1 MFFPMDMKTRL
12 IRCSLILAG
21 IFLLSGCDLDLSQL
35 MHKLG
40 VGKHGDAAPPAAAP
54 PAAAPPAAAPPAA
67 VPPAAAE
74 TVKAEEETPA
84 EVAPEPVVDCI
95 TNGMTEAAML
105 AVLGTPKG
113 VMRAGD
119 RRVLIFSGGTVE
131 LADGVVTNIPDGSV
145 TVEHL
150 LTERSAIKTGTR
162 QEAYRGDPLY
172 RDLVTV
178 GKITVIDFYATG
190 SDPCRQ
196 LAPVLDQYIQS
207 QPDVV
212 LRKVDIR
219 ELGSPTAEKYKISS
233 VPNLR
238 VFDREG
244 KMVGR
249 PASSLEQ
256 VQKYVEKAR
265 RR

>member
-1 MFFPMDMKTRL
+1 MFFPIDMKTRL

-21 IFLLSGCDLDLSQL
+21 ILLLSGCDLDLSQL

-40 VGKHGDAAPPAAAP
+40 VGKHGDAATPAAAT
-54 PAAAPPAAAPPAA
+54 PAAAT
-67 VPPAAAE
+67 PAAAE

-84 EVAPEPVVDCI
+84 EVVPEPVVDCI
-95 TNGMTEAAML
+95 TNGMTEVAML

-113 VMRAGD
+113 AMRAGD

-131 LADGVVTNIPDGSV
+131 VADGVVTNVPDGSV

-150 LTERSAIKTGTR
+150 LTKRSAGTPLVLKSGTR

-178 GKITVIDFYATG
+178 GKITVIDFYATW

-219 ELGSPTAEKYKISS
+219 DWGSLTAEKYKISS

-244 KMVGR
+244 KMVGQ
-249 PASSLEQ
+249 PVSSLEE
-256 VQKYVEKAR
+256 VQKYVEEAR